1 MGRSVWSARIARLR
15 SKKVGFFASS
25 RFDPNFSHSTTSHA
39 VASPP
44 ERKFETML
52 IISIVFVQV
61 PVPYASITRTRSS
74 YRRKIAHL
82 RSSRSHRNESM
93 RRRATLKTQRLY
105 AILQLILSVRGS
117 VGGRRRLKYEF
128 SKTNEVIPSQRPRL
142 VQHRALWTST
152 RCTARRST
160 PQRVKTEAT

>member
-1 MGRSVWSARIARLR
+1 MGRSVIVPRIARVR

-44 ERKFETML
+44 DRKFETVMV
-52 IISIVFVQV
+52 IPIVFVQV

-93 RRRATLKTQRLY
+93 RRHATLKTRRLD

-117 VGGRRRLKYEF
+117 VGGRRRLTYEF
-128 SKTNEVIPSQRPRL
+128 LKTNEVIPSQRPRL
-142 VQHRALWTST
+142 VQHRAFGTST
-152 RCTARRST
+152 RCTSPRST
-160 PQRVKTEAT
+160 PQRVKT

>member
-1 MGRSVWSARIARLR
+1 MGRSVWSARIARVR

-61 PVPYASITRTRSS
+61 PVPYASIMRTRSS

-93 RRRATLKTQRLY
+93 RRRATLKTRRLY
-105 AILQLILSVRGS
+105 VILQVILSVRGS

-128 SKTNEVIPSQRPRL
+128 SKTNEVIPSQRPRN
-142 VQHRALWTST
+142 RPTSSVWQVD
-152 RCTARRST
+152 AMYI
-160 PQRVKTEAT
+160 ATLDTSAS